1 VIVVTGAS
9 GFIGSAVVGQLA
21 ASGVAVTG
29 LDRRPPAEPTGSL
42 ARGLA
47 RLTNDRSAPR
57 HVQADLADPLAP
69 AVRDLLAAADAVVH
83 LAGRPGVRDRA
94 PGIELARHRDNVLA
108 TRAVLDAARGP
119 VLAASSSS
127 VYGGSRGGRA
137 CDEGDALRPTGG
149 YATSKATAEDACAA
163 ARAGGAAVCVLRP
176 FTVVGPG
183 QRPDMAL
190 DHWIRAALARR
201 PVEVYGGL
209 HRSRDVTDVRAVVAA
224 ITQLVDM
231 ATSGATLPDVLNL
244 GTGRARTLGELLD
257 AVRRTV
263 GGPLDV
269 RVTPPPVDDPDHTRA
284 DTSRC
289 AATLGWVP
297 ATDLDDVVAAQL
309 GRHQH
314 GAARTQVVAR
324 SARTPSSRYAQPCC
338 ANRELDVPAARV
350 PQRVPAALG
359 DAAAPT

>member
-9 GFIGSAVVGQLA
+9 GFIGSAVVARLA
-21 ASGVAVTG
+21 AVGVAVTG
-29 LDRRPPAEPTGSL
+29 LDRRAPAEPPGSL

-47 RLTNDRSAPR
+47 RLTNDRVAAR
-57 HVQADLADPLAP
+57 HVLADLADPLDP
-69 AVRDLLAAADAVVH
+69 AVRDLLAGADAVVH
-83 LAGRPGVRDRA
+83 LAGRAGVLDRA
-94 PGIELARHRDNVLA
+94 PGVKLARHRDNVLA
-108 TRAVLDAARGP
+108 TRAVLATARGA

-137 CDEGDALRPTGG
+137 CHEDDRLRPAGG
-149 YATSKATAEDACAA
+149 YAVSKAAAEDACAA
-163 ARAGGAAVCVLRP
+163 ARAEGAAICVLRP
-176 FTVVGPG
+176 FTVIGPG

-190 DHWIRAALARR
+190 DRWIRAALERR

-209 HRSRDVTDVRAVVAA
+209 HRSRDVTDVHAVVSA

-231 ATSGATLPDVLNL
+231 ATSGATLPAVLNL

-263 GGPLDV
+263 GAPIDV
-269 RVTPPPVDDPDHTRA
+269 RVTPSATDDPDHTRA

-297 ATDLDDVVAAQL
+297 TTDLDDVVAAQL
-309 GRHQH
+309 G
-314 GAARTQVVAR
+314 AARTQWVSH

-338 ANRELDVPAARV
+338 ANRVLDVRAERV
-350 PQRVPAALG
+350 PQWVPAALG